1 MEVLPLAESLGRCVP
16 ILKAFTIQPI
26 QSKPPW
32 SHPPGSYISLKEGPN
47 GVQWGPYLSTGYA
60 ECKQF
65 DKKNSNAV
73 IWRVLLTINRFAMEN
88 FKDFLISCKPL
99 LGSTK
104 KLVLENYL
112 FYLTFTDFQTNRRKV
127 PKSDFQSQ
135 FSMSTIIWI
144 FLIFLAAI

>member
-1 MEVLPLAESLGRCVP
+1 MGFSGGP
-16 ILKAFTIQPI
+16 ICQLDM
-26 QSKPPW
+26 QSANN
-32 SHPPGSYISLKEGPN
+32 L
-47 GVQWGPYLSTGYA
+47 T
-60 ECKQF
+60 
-65 DKKNSNAV
+65 KKNSNAV

-88 FKDFLISCKPL
+88 FKDFLICCKPL

-112 FYLTFTDFQTNRRKV
+112 FYLTFTDFQTNRQKV

-144 FLIFLAAI
+144 FLIFWQLSNYQVPTY